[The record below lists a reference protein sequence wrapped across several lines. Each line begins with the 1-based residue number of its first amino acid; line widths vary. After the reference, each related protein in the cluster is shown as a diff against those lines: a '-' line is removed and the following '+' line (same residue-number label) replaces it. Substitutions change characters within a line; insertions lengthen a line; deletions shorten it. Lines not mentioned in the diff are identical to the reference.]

1 MSEPER
7 QNARG
12 RPVFMPDEP
21 IAERLVR
28 MVTALVTELAV
39 LRERVDTL
47 EKLAT
52 DKGVL
57 EPAAVDAFQ
66 PDAEVEA
73 ARRQWREQYLAR
85 VFGDLQAE
93 VKDALS
99 IAANKDSSE

>member
-1 MSEPER
+1 M
-7 QNARG
+7 
-12 RPVFMPDEP
+12 FMPDEP

-39 LRERVDTL
+39 LRERVDAL
-47 EKLAT
+47 ERLAT
-52 DKGVL
+52 DKGIL

-93 VKDALS
+93 VREALS
-99 IAANKDSSE
+99 RATNQTSSE